1 MAVTGRIVRTT
12 YRYKRPPRKKAKAAA
27 PQTGPAIVTTTS
39 KKRLKLLR
47 AERRETE
54 PDDPEMVA
62 WIRRAM
68 LGHGPAR

>member
-1 MAVTGRIVRTT
+1 MSKVIVTYAHRP
-12 YRYKRPPRKKAKAAA
+12 KRPPRKRKAQPAAI
-27 PQTGPAIVTTTS
+27 TGPAIVTTTS

-47 AERRETE
+47 AEQRGATE

-62 WIRRAM
+62 WVRRAM